1 MKMRENILILEEES
15 RKIYEIV
22 IEKEE
27 NEEAQNQLL

>member
-1 MKMRENILILEEES
+1 MRENILILEEES